1 MSAEEAEAPAPKKSK
16 KKKLILLLLVLLLL
30 GGGGAGVMFSGILG
44 KKAPADGDEAEAKPA
59 ASAKSSDDAA
69 GATFHDLP
77 DILVNLDSPGKT
89 QHFLKAKVSLE
100 LANAADVAAID
111 KVMPRVA
118 DQFQTYLRELRP
130 EDLKGSMGIYR
141 MRQELLIRVSA
152 AATPIE
158 VKDVLFRELL
168 VQ

>member
-1 MSAEEAEAPAPKKSK
+1 MSAEEAAPASKKKSK
-16 KKKLILLLLVLLLL
+16 KKLIILAVLLLLVL
-30 GGGGAGVMFSGILG
+30 GGGAGVMFSGVLG
-44 KKAPADGDEAEAKPA
+44 KKAPADGEEADAKPA
-59 ASAKSSDDAA
+59 VAKPADPDAA

-100 LANAADVAAID
+100 LAGKGDEAAID
-111 KVMPRVA
+111 KMMPRVI

-130 EDLKGSMGIYR
+130 DDLKGSMGIYR
-141 MRQELLIRVSA
+141 MRQELLIRVTAASA
-152 AATPIE
+152 PIE